1 MSGSKGHY
9 IAKGMMA
16 IKTSPLP
23 WSIINN
29 SWQFTTIVDA
39 NGNNV
44 CEFDLERF
52 EDLNEDNQAEYE
64 NIQRNDAEMII
75 AAVNVTTMK

>member
-1 MSGSKGHY
+1 
-9 IAKGMMA
+9 MA

-23 WSIINN
+23 WRIINN

-52 EDLNEDNQAEYE
+52 EDLNEGNQEEYE

>member
-1 MSGSKGHY
+1 
-9 IAKGMMA
+9 MA

-23 WSIINN
+23 WRIINN
-29 SWQFTTIVDA
+29 SCQLTTIVDA

-52 EDLNEDNQAEYE
+52 EDLNEGNQEEYE

>member
-1 MSGSKGHY
+1 MEV
-9 IAKGMMA
+9 
-16 IKTSPLP
+16 KTSPLP
-23 WSIINN
+23 WRIINN

-52 EDLNEDNQAEYE
+52 EDLNEDNQEEYE
-64 NIQRNDAEMII
+64 NIQRKDAEMII

>member
-1 MSGSKGHY
+1 MEV
-9 IAKGMMA
+9 
-16 IKTSPLP
+16 KTSPLP
-23 WSIINN
+23 WRIINN

-52 EDLNEDNQAEYE
+52 EDLNEDNQEEYE
-64 NIQRNDAEMII
+64 NIQRHDAEMII

>member
-1 MSGSKGHY
+1 MEV
-9 IAKGMMA
+9 
-16 IKTSPLP
+16 KTSPLP
-23 WSIINN
+23 WRIINN

-52 EDLNEDNQAEYE
+52 EDLNEDNQEEYE
-64 NIQRNDAEMII
+64 NIQRHDVEMII

>member
-1 MSGSKGHY
+1 
-9 IAKGMMA
+9 MMEV
-16 IKTSPLP
+16 KTSPLP
-23 WSIINN
+23 WRIINN

-52 EDLNEDNQAEYE
+52 EDLNEDNQEEYE

>member
-1 MSGSKGHY
+1 METEV
-9 IAKGMMA
+9 
-16 IKTSPLP
+16 KTSPLP
-23 WSIINN
+23 WRIVNN

-52 EDLNEDNQAEYE
+52 EGLNEDNQEEYE

-75 AAVNVTTMK
+75 VAVNVTTRK

>member
-1 MSGSKGHY
+1 MEV
-9 IAKGMMA
+9 
-16 IKTSPLP
+16 KTSPLP
-23 WSIINN
+23 WRSIDN

-39 NGNNV
+39 NGNKV

-52 EDLNEDNQAEYE
+52 EDLNEDNQEEYE

>member
-1 MSGSKGHY
+1 MEV
-9 IAKGMMA
+9 
-16 IKTSPLP
+16 KTSPLP
-23 WSIINN
+23 WRIINN

-52 EDLNEDNQAEYE
+52 EDLNEDNQEEYE

-75 AAVNVTTMK
+75 AAVNVTTKQ

>member
-1 MSGSKGHY
+1 MEV
-9 IAKGMMA
+9 
-16 IKTSPLP
+16 KTSPLP
-23 WSIINN
+23 WRIINN

-52 EDLNEDNQAEYE
+52 DDLNENNQEEYE
-64 NIQRNDAEMII
+64 DIQRNDAEMII

>member
-1 MSGSKGHY
+1 MV
-9 IAKGMMA
+9 

-23 WSIINN
+23 WRIINN

-52 EDLNEDNQAEYE
+52 DDLNENNQEEYE
-64 NIQRNDAEMII
+64 DIQRNDAEMII

>member
-1 MSGSKGHY
+1 
-9 IAKGMMA
+9 MA

-23 WSIINN
+23 WRIINN

-52 EDLNEDNQAEYE
+52 EDLNEDNQEEYE

-75 AAVNVTTMK
+75 AAVNATTMK